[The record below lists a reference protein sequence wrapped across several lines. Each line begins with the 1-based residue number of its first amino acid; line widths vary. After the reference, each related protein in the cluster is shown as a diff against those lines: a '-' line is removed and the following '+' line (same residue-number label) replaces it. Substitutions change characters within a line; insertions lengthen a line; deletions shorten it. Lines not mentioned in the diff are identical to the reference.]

1 MSITSK
7 LISAALASLMLLLS
21 SNTFGQCES
30 WEGHPKQED
39 GENAHSIYRQA
50 IKGKDW
56 ATAFEYWQQAY
67 EIAPAADGKRDYHY
81 TDGVVLY
88 VNMFKNETDEA
99 KKAEYVETIDRL
111 YAEAIS
117 CYESKSITLKCGD
130 SDECYQKRIGYL
142 QGRRAY
148 EMFYSLNAPYSKN
161 LEVIDSSIESAG
173 MDTEYIVFDPLSRI
187 VVWEFQKGRMD
198 KDQAIAYYKKME
210 EIAQHNVIN
219 NESLSEAYEQAWLAA
234 QAQYRAIEKDVFD
247 CEYFKPILQEE
258 YQDDPSNPD
267 VIKSVLVR
275 LKRRGCPDDDP
286 MVQEIDAVWKTYAA
300 KINAEK
306 QAEFEANNPGSLAK
320 KMYDEGD
327 FEGAANKFREAIDAE
342 SDPLKKA
349 NYLNSLASIKFRKLS
364 QYSEARRIAKEAASL
379 KPNWGRPYMLI
390 GDMYA
395 KSARSCGDSWNQRLA
410 IIAAIDKYAY
420 AKSIDP
426 SVSDEANSRI
436 SRYKSS
442 LPAQDEGFMRS
453 VKAGDSVTVGCWI
466 GETVKVRYN

>member
-1 MSITSK
+1 MNITSK
-7 LISAALASLMLLLS
+7 LISAALATLMLLIS

-30 WEGHPKQED
+30 WEGHPQQED

-50 IKGKDW
+50 IKGKEWD
-56 ATAFEYWQQAY
+56 TAFEYWQQAY

-81 TDGVVLY
+81 TDGVILY

-99 KKAEYVETIDRL
+99 KKAEYVGIIDGL
-111 YAEAIS
+111 YNDAIA

-130 SDECYQKRIGYL
+130 SDECIQKRIGYL

-148 EMFYSLNAPYSKN
+148 EMFYSLASPYSKN
-161 LEVIDSSIESAG
+161 LEVIDKAFEASG
-173 MDTEYIVFDPLSRI
+173 LDTEYIVFDPLSRI

-219 NESLSEAYEQAWLAA
+219 NESLSESYEQAWLAA

-267 VIKSVLVR
+267 VVKSVLVR

-286 MVQEIDAVWKTYAA
+286 MVKEIDAVWKTYAA
-300 KINAEK
+300 KVNAEK
-306 QAEFEANNPGSLAK
+306 QAEFEANNPGSMAK

-327 FEGAANKFREAIDAE
+327 FEGAANKFQEAINAE
-342 SDPLKKA
+342 TDPLKKA
-349 NYLNSLASIKFRKLS
+349 NYMNSLASIKFRKLS
-364 QYSEARRIAKEAASL
+364 QYGEARSVAKKAASL

-395 KSARSCGDSWNQRLA
+395 KSARSCGDAWNQRLA

-436 SRYKSS
+436 SRYTSS
-442 LPAQDEGFMRS
+442 LPEQTEGFMRG
-453 VKAGDSVTVGCWI
+453 VKEGQTVTVGCWI
-466 GETVKVRYN
+466 GESVKVRYN

>member
-7 LISAALASLMLLLS
+7 LITAALAFLMLLSS
-21 SNTFGQCES
+21 SNSFGQCES
-30 WEGHPKQED
+30 WEGQAKQED

-56 ATAFEYWQQAY
+56 ETAFEYWQQAY

-88 VNMFKNETDEA
+88 VNMYKNETDEA
-99 KKAEYVETIDRL
+99 KKAEYVEIIDRL
-111 YAEAIS
+111 YDEAIA
-117 CYESKSITLKCGD
+117 CYESKSISLKCGD

-148 EMFYSLNAPYSKN
+148 EMFYSLNSPYSKN
-161 LEVIDSSIESAG
+161 LDVINNAIDASG
-173 MDTEYIVFDPLSRI
+173 NDTEYIVFDPLARI

-198 KDQAIAYYKKME
+198 KDQAISYYKKME

-219 NESLSEAYEQAWLAA
+219 NEALSESYEQAWLAA
-234 QAQYRAIEKDVFD
+234 QAQYRAIETDIFD

-258 YQDDPSNPD
+258 YNDDPSNPD

-286 MVQEIDAVWKTYAA
+286 MVKEIDTVWKTYAA

-306 QAEFEANNPGSLAK
+306 QAEFDKNNPASLAK
-320 KMYDEGD
+320 KLYDDGD
-327 FEGAANKFREAIDAE
+327 FEGAASKFQEAINAE
-342 SDPLKKA
+342 TDPNKKA
-349 NYLNSLASIKFRKLS
+349 SYLNSLASIKFRKLA
-364 QYSEARRIAKEAASL
+364 QYGEARRLAKEAAGL
-379 KPNWGRPYMLI
+379 RPNWGRPYMLI

-410 IIAAIDKYAY
+410 IIAAMDKYAY
-420 AKSIDP
+420 AKSIDT

-436 SRYKSS
+436 SRYSSS
-442 LPAQDEGFMRS
+442 LPAQDEGFMRG
-453 VKAGDSVTVGCWI
+453 VKAGQSVTVGCWI
-466 GETVKVRYN
+466 SETVKVRYN

>member
-7 LISAALASLMLLLS
+7 LISVALAILMLSIS

-56 ATAFEYWQQAY
+56 ATAFEYWQIAY
-67 EIAPAADGKRDYHY
+67 DIAPAADGKRDYHY
-81 TDGVVLY
+81 TDGVTLY
-88 VNMFKNETDEA
+88 VNMYKNETDEA
-99 KKAEYVETIDRL
+99 KKAEYVAIIDRL
-111 YAEAIS
+111 YSEAIA

-130 SDECYQKRIGYL
+130 SDECFQKRIGYL

-161 LEVIDSSIESAG
+161 LEVIDSAIESSGLDA
-173 MDTEYIVFDPLSRI
+173 EYIVFDPLARI

-198 KDQAIAYYKKME
+198 KDQAIAYYQKME

-219 NESLSEAYEQAWLAA
+219 NESLSESYEQAWLAA

-247 CEYFKPILQEE
+247 CDYFKPILEEE

-300 KINAEK
+300 KVNAQK
-306 QAEFEANNPGSLAK
+306 QAEFDANNPGSMAK

-327 FEGAANKFREAIDAE
+327 FEGAANKFQEAIDAE
-342 SDPLKKA
+342 TDPLKKA

-364 QYSEARRIAKEAASL
+364 QYGEARSIAKKAAGL

-410 IIAAIDKYAY
+410 IIAAIDKYSY

-436 SRYKSS
+436 SRYTNS
-442 LPAQDEGFMRS
+442 LPAQDEGFMRG
-453 VKAGDSVTVGCWI
+453 VKAGQSVTVGCWI
-466 GETVKVRYN
+466 GESVKVRYN

>member
-7 LISAALASLMLLLS
+7 IISATLASLMLLIS

-50 IKGKDW
+50 IKGKEWD
-56 ATAFEYWQQAY
+56 TAFEYWQQAY
-67 EIAPAADGKRDYHY
+67 AIAPAADGKRDYHY
-81 TDGVVLY
+81 TDGVILY

-99 KKAEYVETIDRL
+99 KKAEHVQTIDRL
-111 YAEAIS
+111 YDEAIA
-117 CYESKSITLKCGD
+117 CYESKSISLKCGD
-130 SDECYQKRIGYL
+130 SDECFQKRIGYL

-161 LEVIDSSIESAG
+161 LEVIDKAFEASG
-173 MDTEYIVFDPLSRI
+173 LDTEYIVFDPLSRI

-219 NESLSEAYEQAWLAA
+219 NESLSESYEQAWLAA
-234 QAQYRAIEKDVFD
+234 QAQYRAIEKEVFD
-247 CEYFKPILQEE
+247 CEYFKPILNEE
-258 YQDDPSNPD
+258 FQDDPSNPD
-267 VIKSVLVR
+267 VVKSVLVR

-300 KINAEK
+300 KVNAQK
-306 QAEFEANNPGSLAK
+306 QAEFEANNPGSMAK

-342 SDPLKKA
+342 SDPEKKA

-364 QYSEARRIAKEAASL
+364 QYGEARRLAKEAAGL
-379 KPNWGRPYMLI
+379 KANWGRPYMLI

-410 IIAAIDKYAY
+410 IIAAIDKYSY

-426 SVSDEANSRI
+426 SVADEANSRI
-436 SRYKSS
+436 SRYTSS
-442 LPAQDEGFMRS
+442 LPAQDEGFMRG
-453 VKAGDSVTVGCWI
+453 VKAGQSVNVGCWI
-466 GETVKVRYN
+466 GESVKVRYN